1 MAERI
6 KSGLSLDEAIRE
18 SIEVLDGTFTYLVST
33 NDGIGYAKD
42 SWSAKPLVIMETE
55 DRVAV
60 ASEETALLS
69 VFQDEI
75 DRFEPQE
82 KECMTWLV

>member
-1 MAERI
+1 
-6 KSGLSLDEAIRE
+6 
-18 SIEVLDGTFTYLVST
+18 
-33 NDGIGYAKD
+33 
-42 SWSAKPLVIMETE
+42 MET
-55 DRVAV
+55 DNRVAV